1 MQRDLRHAVAR
12 HELQLHFQPKLR
24 ADDGELAGVEAL
36 LRWHHPK
43 RGMVSPAEFVPVA
56 ERFGLIGELGLWVL
70 DDACR
75 HLRRWHD
82 AGVDIPVAINLSV
95 HQLRQPDLEQRVRE
109 ALSRHRV
116 PARMLIMEITE
127 SVAMDDIEASLRVF
141 DMLDQIGVRL
151 AIDDF
156 GTGYSS
162 LSYLRRLPARQLKI
176 DRSFV
181 RDLDCSLDAQAIVE
195 AVVRLAH
202 ALGLKVVAEGVKT
215 QDQADILARLQCD
228 ELQGFLFARPM
239 PEHVLM
245 SWLGQR
251 ARRPTLPRAAS
262 PQARHEAE
270 ELAHAWHDMEVGH
283 P

>member
-1 MQRDLRHAVAR
+1 
-12 HELQLHFQPKLR
+12 
-24 ADDGELAGVEAL
+24 
-36 LRWHHPK
+36 
-43 RGMVSPAEFVPVA
+43 
-56 ERFGLIGELGLWVL
+56 VL
-70 DDACR
+70 EEACR
-75 HLRRWHD
+75 YVRLWHE
-82 AGVDIPVAINLSV
+82 AGLDIPVAVNVSV

-109 ALSRHRV
+109 ALQRHRV

-127 SVAMDDIEASLRVF
+127 SVAMEDIEASMRVF

-151 AIDDF
+151 SIDDF

-181 RDLDCSLDAQAIVE
+181 RDLDSSLDAQAIVE

-202 ALGLKVVAEGVKT
+202 ALGLKVVAEGVET
-215 QDQADILARLQCD
+215 QDQADILAQLHCD

-239 PEHVLM
+239 SEHTLQN
-245 SWLGQR
+245 WLSQRGKPMPTSQR
-251 ARRPTLPRAAS
+251 AVPSDETARAEDAEH
-262 PQARHEAE
+262 ADMVTAWTELEA
-270 ELAHAWHDMEVGH
+270 HT